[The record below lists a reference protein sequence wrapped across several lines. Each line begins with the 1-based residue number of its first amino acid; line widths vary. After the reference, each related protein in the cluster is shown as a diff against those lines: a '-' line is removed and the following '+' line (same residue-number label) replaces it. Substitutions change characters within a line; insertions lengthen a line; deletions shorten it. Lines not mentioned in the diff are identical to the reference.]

1 MGLKKDQTA
10 NQQVKESYH
19 VDNRFGK
26 VLLDSKYKVFF
37 PYGLVGIGDFKEFCI
52 CVPPSDKYK
61 GFKLLQ
67 STDNQHLCFL
77 ILPIANDGTYL
88 IQDEVFKVIN
98 FFNIDKQ
105 QTALAL
111 IISNKIIDGKNRV
124 VANVRAPIIFDLE
137 QKRCYQYIFRS
148 NADENIK
155 IIA

>member
-1 MGLKKDQTA
+1 MGFKKDQTA
-10 NQQVKESYH
+10 KQVKESYY

-26 VLLDSKYKVFF
+26 VLLDTNYKVFF

-52 CVPPSDKYK
+52 SVPPADKYN

-67 STDNQHLCFL
+67 SIDNQHLCFL
-77 ILPIANDGTYL
+77 ILPIINDGTYL
-88 IQDEVFKVIN
+88 VQDEVFKVLDY
-98 FFNIDKQ
+98 FNIDKQ

-137 QKRCYQYIFRS
+137 QKYCYQYIFRG
-148 NADENIK
+148 NADKNIK